1 MNTFLRNLFFTVAD
15 TALTRLGQESTWR
28 GILAILTASGVYLN
42 PAHSDAIIALGLFLI
57 GAINVA
63 KNK

>member
-1 MNTFLRNLFFTVAD
+1 MSKLQNFFFILAD
-15 TALTRLGQESTWR
+15 SALTRLSQESTWR
-28 GILAILTASGVYLN
+28 GILAIITASGVYLN
-42 PAHSDAIIALGLFLI
+42 PAHADAIIALGLFLI